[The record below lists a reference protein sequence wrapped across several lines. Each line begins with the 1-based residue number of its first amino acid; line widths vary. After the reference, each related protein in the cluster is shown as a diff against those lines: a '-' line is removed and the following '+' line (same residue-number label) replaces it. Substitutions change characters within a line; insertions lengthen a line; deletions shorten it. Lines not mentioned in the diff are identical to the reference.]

1 MAQLD
6 PNTQYEEGQLVY
18 FNALPPTKYNPNCHT
33 IQGAEFYTADPI
45 KPMYGALVSAVNPWA
60 VPSAVYMKGY
70 RLAIPN
76 NINGVTVP
84 SGSTEFSA
92 VCKAWWQ
99 AIQGAVDGT
108 DVLEAKFPT
117 YDTLVDLNGIGDAY
131 HGYDIDCTPVWFA
144 DYYNPQYPK
153 WGIRIN
159 CRASFIEPTGGG
171 DFISLD
177 LESSTERNYRI
188 VAVVFD
194 TLDRTE
200 TTIRSRKGFW
210 CIINSSNKVIKSI
223 AWQGGVF
230 YDSQS
235 DIETEGEP
243 MLEPDLPSLD
253 IMDTG
258 MTKMYVFETQTE
270 LNSLFALSEFLWS
283 DDFLEALVKTVDNPM
298 DAIISFN
305 GVPFSDS
312 LQTSATSQVAVGN
325 LYIPDCY
332 TRKVSKQYARVDC
345 GRLSI
350 PATHGNYLDYEPYT
364 EIRLFLPYIGFV
376 SLSCADAVGKELDIA
391 YHCDIITG
399 QCVAYVKDGTT
410 GNVLYT
416 YNGNCLQNL
425 PMTGRNL
432 PNMLTGI
439 LSATGIP
446 TDLGSKGI
454 AGFNSVM
461 GAVSGGLQGVQ
472 GQYTRGGGINFTSG
486 LMAPQRPYAIVTRR
500 VPIVD
505 ANYNTY
511 VGQPYFKTAQL
522 SSVSGFTIVEQVQ
535 LSGIVATQGELDE
548 IERLLKEGVIL

>member
-6 PNTQYEEGQLVY
+6 PNTQYTEGQLVY
-18 FNALPPTKYNPNCHT
+18 FNALPPTRYNPNFYT

-45 KPMYGALVSAVNPWA
+45 KPLYGALVSAVNPWS

-70 RLAIPN
+70 RMAIPTH
-76 NINGVTVP
+76 INGVTVP

-99 AIQGAVDGT
+99 AIQGAVDGV

-117 YDTLVDLNGIGDAY
+117 NDTLVDLNGTGDTY
-131 HGYDIDCTPVWFA
+131 EGYDIKCTPVWFA
-144 DYYNPQYPK
+144 DYYNSNNPK
-153 WGIRIN
+153 WGIRIS
-159 CRASFIEPTGGG
+159 CVGDFIEPSGGG
-171 DFISLD
+171 NFISMD
-177 LESSTERNYRI
+177 LRDSTERNYRI

-200 TTIRSRKGFW
+200 TTIRNRKGFW
-210 CIINSSNKVIKSI
+210 CIIDSNNVVVKSI
-223 AWQGGVF
+223 AWLGGIF

-253 IMDTG
+253 AMDTG

-283 DDFLEALVKTVDNPM
+283 DDFLDALVKTVDNPM

-305 GVPFSDS
+305 GVPFADS
-312 LQTSATSQVAVGN
+312 LQTSASSQVAVGN

-345 GRLSI
+345 GTLSI

-376 SLSCADAVGKELDIA
+376 SLSCADAIGNELDIV

-416 YNGNCLQNL
+416 YNGNCLQNI

-446 TDLGSKGI
+446 SDLGSKGI
-454 AGFNSVM
+454 VGFNSVM

-535 LSGIVATQGELDE
+535 LSGIIATQGELDE